1 MNYIMFMPKNSL
13 QKHDAVPHRMM
24 GWFTCA
30 YEDTKK
36 QDTKKQNTFLGMAKK
51 IFKKI
56 IMLLLI

>member
-36 QDTKKQNTFLGMAKK
+36 QNTFLGMAKK
-51 IFKKI
+51 LFKKI